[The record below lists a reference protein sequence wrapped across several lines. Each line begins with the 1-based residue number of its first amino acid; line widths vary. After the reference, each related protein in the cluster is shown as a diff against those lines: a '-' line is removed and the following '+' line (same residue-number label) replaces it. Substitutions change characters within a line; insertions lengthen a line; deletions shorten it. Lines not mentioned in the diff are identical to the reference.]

1 MSSKSLQIAE
11 AIQAL
16 FETPALTGIGTGGVV
31 DDPDYAYRVEDLPMV
46 AVYMGD
52 ETAPDRGVISMHDN
66 TATIT
71 VRVTAKKGGVS
82 GKSALASCDPLVVAT
97 YNRLMAAP
105 TLGGLA
111 FDIQK
116 QSTRRSRDV
125 IEVPVAYTEI
135 DYAVQFRTTDTSLE
149 S

>member
-1 MSSKSLQIAE
+1 MSTKALQIAE
-11 AIQAL
+11 AVQAL

-31 DDPDYAYRVEDLPMV
+31 DDPDYAYEIGDLPIV

-52 ETAPDRGVISMHDN
+52 EQPPDRSVISSHDN
-66 TATIT
+66 TMILT

-82 GKSALASCDPLVVAT
+82 GKSALASCDALVAST

-116 QSTRRSRDV
+116 QATRRTRDV
-125 IEVPVAYTEI
+125 IEVPVAFTEV
-135 DYAVQFRTTDTSLE
+135 DYAVQFRTIETSLE